1 MDRDIDITGGD
12 LRFKRSFT
20 LAERNKV
27 FSNVPQGRPIV
38 IDTLAHEGFVP
49 LGNFPTEEGYMLVFP
64 NCHIHKI
71 SKLLNTSEI
80 KTSSRRIVVFFVVN
94 PEQTII
100 STRDVDPQQDEIS
113 LAQAKIYRLELMQ
126 ERKYNKDKLNVRDI
140 ELCEH

>member
-1 MDRDIDITGGD
+1 
-12 LRFKRSFT
+12 
-20 LAERNKV
+20 
-27 FSNVPQGRPIV
+27 
-38 IDTLAHEGFVP
+38 
-49 LGNFPTEEGYMLVFP
+49 MLVFP

-113 LAQAKIYRLELMQ
+113 LAQAEIYRLELMQ

-140 ELCEH
+140 ELCEHWQ